1 MAFEDIPGQ
10 LKVLSESLS
19 TGKKIG
25 IFLLVA
31 AAMTGFIMLMTW
43 ASKPEYQ
50 ILFSDLSLEDSA
62 AIYEKLKEKKV
73 SCQIAANGK
82 AILVP
87 REQVYELRLELA
99 SQGFTR
105 GSSVGFELFD
115 NNRLGMTEFMQNV
128 NYQRALQ
135 GELSR
140 TINQFDEVE
149 SSRVHLVMANQSIFV
164 EQEEPA
170 TASVILKLRAGGN
183 LSANQV
189 QGIVNLVSSSISG
202 LKTEN
207 VTIVDNNGKLL
218 AGGDKG
224 LEEAALS
231 MDQLAFQEKFEKK
244 LEERVKTMLEK
255 ALGTGKVIVR
265 LSAMM
270 DFNRRE
276 RTEERYL
283 ADNRVVRSEKV
294 HDETSSSIKSAPS
307 GVPGSV
313 PNMTSRGSGKTVKS
327 GGTSHQTADR
337 TVNYEIGK
345 VISRVV
351 EPTGQLGHISVAVL
365 IDGHY
370 RRVENKGG
378 ETELIYIPRS
388 DEEMAKL
395 ENIIK
400 SAVNFN
406 AERGDTVEVANI
418 SFQTVEQADAGLPVE
433 ESLFDKIKKYTPFY
447 KYGVLIF
454 FIMFA
459 FLFIVRP
466 IVKWLT
472 AGGGQGIEML
482 KQLPMTVGEA
492 EGNGTQLEKLPYREQ
507 AAQLLMAPG
516 EGSVE
521 VMKEWIKEEK

>member
-10 LKVLSESLS
+10 LKVLSENLS

-25 IFLLVA
+25 LFLLVA
-31 AAMTGFIMLMTW
+31 ATMTGFIMLMTW

-62 AIYEKLKEKKV
+62 AIYEKLKEQKV
-73 SCQIAANGK
+73 PYQIAANGK
-82 AILVP
+82 SILVP
-87 REQVYELRLELA
+87 KEQVYELRLELA
-99 SQGFTR
+99 SQGLTR

-140 TINQFDEVE
+140 TINRFDEVE
-149 SSRVHLVMANQSIFV
+149 SSRVHLVMANKSIFV

-170 TASVILKLRAGGN
+170 TASVILKLKAGRKLNQG
-183 LSANQV
+183 QV
-189 QGIVNLVSSSISG
+189 QGIVNLVASSISG
-202 LKTEN
+202 LKPEN
-207 VTIVDNNGKLL
+207 ITLVDNYGKLL
-218 AGGDKG
+218 TSGGKG
-224 LEEAALS
+224 GIEAAFAT
-231 MDQLAFQEKFEKK
+231 DQLAFQETFEKK
-244 LEERVKTMLEK
+244 LEERVKTMLED
-255 ALGTGKVIVR
+255 ALGAGKAIVR
-265 LSAMM
+265 LSASI

-294 HDETSSSIKSAPS
+294 HDETSNTTKAAPS
-307 GVPGSV
+307 GVPGAV
-313 PNMTSRGSGKTVKS
+313 PNMTSREPGQTARA
-327 GGTSHQTADR
+327 GGTSHQIADR
-337 TVNYEIGK
+337 VINYEIGK
-345 VISRVV
+345 VVSRVV
-351 EPTGQLGHISVAVL
+351 GPTGQLKHISIAVM

-378 ETELIYIPRS
+378 KTELIYIPRS
-388 DEEMAKL
+388 DEEMAKF
-395 ENIIK
+395 EKIIK

-406 AERGDTVEVANI
+406 AERGDTIEVANL
-418 SFQTVEQADAGLPVE
+418 SFKTVEQVDEEPPPE
-433 ESLFDKIKKYTPFY
+433 ESLFDTIKKYAPFY
-447 KYGVLIF
+447 KYGVLLF

-472 AGGGQGIEML
+472 AGGGQGVEML

-492 EGNGTQLEKLPYREQ
+492 GGAGQDLKQLPYREQ
-507 AAQLLMAPG
+507 AAQMLLAG
-516 EGSVE
+516 NEGGVD
-521 VMKEWIKEEK
+521 VMKEWIKEE